1 MLLLEFHRGLGSH
14 DIAERLT
21 KLESQLVRCW
31 ELQSRGCRRKE
42 LLHLQTLVPFSHFL
56 LSMSPNLE
64 KVLPRLR
71 ANLSPKSLSL
81 RSAICENAAASI
93 FRNMAISLSINWLY
107 FLIYHAQY
115 L

>member
-14 DIAERLT
+14 DIAEGLT

-31 ELQSRGCRRKE
+31 ELQSHGYRRKE
-42 LLHLQTLVPFSHFL
+42 LLHLQTLVPFSSFL
-56 LSMSPNLE
+56 LPMSPNLE

-71 ANLSPKSLSL
+71 ANLSPESLSL
-81 RSAICENAAASI
+81 RSVICEIVAASI
-93 FRNMAISLSINWLY
+93 FRNMAIYLFIIWLD
-107 FLIYHAQY
+107 LLVYHAQY